1 MRGILRLCDFQALV
15 FLLGYTNIFI
25 PNLPKRQLACNLQ
38 ATVFFTV
45 QVLYSLKLHSLR
57 CIIIYY
63 ILRRERHI

>member
-1 MRGILRLCDFQALV
+1 MQGILRLCDFQALV
-15 FLLGYTNIFI
+15 YLLGHTNFFI

-45 QVLYSLKLHSLR
+45 QGLYSLILHSLR

-63 ILRRERHI
+63 ILRRERQA